1 LPASPYSC
9 GVKLLLLRT
18 VAALCGAALLVLA
31 FGLDS
36 RVLALVAAIALIGA
50 EALGVAGV
58 AARHESAPSRA
69 LLGMCEALCGLAVSL
84 IEPAAMLVAL
94 TQVVY
99 SVIAS
104 GVATVSL
111 SLGRPLA
118 QARGEPM
125 RRLLSAAAN
134 IGLCLIVLR
143 AANQLSVESALGI
156 SPRDLALLCMAL
168 VIVGSART
176 IGELA
181 LKAQWTK

>member
-1 LPASPYSC
+1 MPAAPYPC
-9 GVKLLLLRT
+9 GVKLLILRT
-18 VAALCGAALLVLA
+18 VVALCGAALLVLA

-36 RVLALVAAIALIGA
+36 RVLALIAALGLLGA
-50 EALGVAGV
+50 EAVGLAGV
-58 AARHESAPSRA
+58 TARHESALSRA
-69 LLGMCEALCGLAVSL
+69 LLGTCEAVCGLAVSV
-84 IEPAAMLVAL
+84 IEPTAMLVAL

-99 SVIAS
+99 FVIAS

-134 IGLCLIVLR
+134 VGLALIVLQ
-143 AANQLSVESALGI
+143 AANHLNVESVLGV

-168 VIVGSART
+168 VIVGSARA

>member
-1 LPASPYSC
+1 M
-9 GVKLLLLRT
+9 KLLILRN
-18 VAALCGAALLVLA
+18 VAALCGAAVLALA

-36 RVLALVAAIALIGA
+36 RMLAMFAAITLIGA
-50 EALGVAGV
+50 EALGLAGV
-58 AARHESAPSRA
+58 AARHESAFSRA
-69 LLGMCEALCGLAVSL
+69 LLGTCEAMCGLAVSL
-84 IEPAAMLVAL
+84 IEPTAMLVAL
-94 TQVVY
+94 TLVVY

-118 QARGEPM
+118 QARSEPM

-134 IGLCLIVLR
+134 IGLTLIVLQ
-143 AANQLSVESALGI
+143 AADQLNVEAALGVV
-156 SPRDLALLCMAL
+156 PRDLALLCMAL